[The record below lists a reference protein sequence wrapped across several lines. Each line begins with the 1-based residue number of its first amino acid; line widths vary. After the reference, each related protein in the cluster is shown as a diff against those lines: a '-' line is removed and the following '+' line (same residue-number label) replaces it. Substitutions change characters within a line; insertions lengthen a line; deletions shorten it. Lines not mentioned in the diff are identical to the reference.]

1 MAVPFIGLVLSG
13 YHENITRQT
22 KGKKIHSE
30 DIEQVSDPDMAGMLE
45 LSDQEF
51 KTTSINRLRLQM
63 DIIKWHELTFQKIP
77 ESLKL
82 FTFP

>member
-13 YHENITRQT
+13 YENITRQT
-22 KGKKIHSE
+22 KGKKIHFE

-77 ESLKL
+77 ETGR
-82 FTFP
+82 F